1 MVSPLRPAL
10 ALLLA
15 VAVGPLEAQSPPN
28 LSGTWVL
35 QVAESDFG
43 PLPAPERRTDIF
55 IHDEP
60 RLVVRR
66 MTMAQGQEASLE
78 LTYAVDGAPHQNDAG
93 GAVAVSRLS
102 WDGSVLVMIST
113 VSSPQGEVILTD
125 RYSLSPDG
133 QTLTQ
138 ARTLQVQGQEFA
150 QRMVLRRQ

>member
-1 MVSPLRPAL
+1 MTRFRTALCTAVIAL
-10 ALLLA
+10 APGTL
-15 VAVGPLEAQSPPN
+15 VAQTVPN
-28 LSGTWVL
+28 LSGTWIL

-43 PLPAPERRTDIF
+43 PLPAPERRTDI
-55 IHDEP
+55 ITHEEP

-78 LTYAVDGAPHQNDAG
+78 LRYAVNGEPHENDAG
-93 GAVAVSRLS
+93 GAVVVSRLR
-102 WDGSVLVMIST
+102 WDGSVLVMTST
-113 VSSPQGEVILTD
+113 VSSPQGEVVLTD

-150 QRMVLRRQ
+150 QRMVLKKQ